1 MLCRRYCRQDGE
13 LRTGLRSH
21 LASLQPVELIVPVGV
36 SSDTRRALNGAC
48 EATPRLNE
56 LAARDA
62 WDAARTRRELAK
74 ADYWPDSAPPVLQVQ
89 PCVRSFLQS
98 QVICRVESTCSCGTD
113 VLCTFLHIVVG
124 YPDLHRWY
132 LPSTGVCCPGPAG

>member
-1 MLCRRYCRQDGE
+1 MVSIPAGTLGSRAMAPSTMHESQLALRAAEVYVQHCRRDGE

-21 LASLQPVELIVPVGV
+21 LASLQPVELIVPAGV
-36 SSDTRRALNGAC
+36 SGETRRALTGAC
-48 EATPRLNE
+48 EAAPRLNE

-89 PCVRSFLQS
+89 
-98 QVICRVESTCSCGTD
+98 
-113 VLCTFLHIVVG
+113 
-124 YPDLHRWY
+124 
-132 LPSTGVCCPGPAG
+132 